1 MPLATSN
8 TADPPVDPPAGMS
21 IQCWLATSME
31 ESNLVIRLEH
41 SNLAILV
48 IRMEELNLEIRME
61 ESNLEE
67 RIQLVGDPHER
78 IKLAEESNQS
88 KNRTCCHVEESNLL
102 CSFLEL
108 LLHCCR
114 VEELVA
120 MVELILLVKLD
131 QNAGRSNLN

>member
-48 IRMEELNLEIRME
+48 IREELNSGIRMEELNLE
-61 ESNLEE
+61 E
-67 RIQLVGDPHER
+67 RIKLVGDPHGR
-78 IKLAEESNQS
+78 IKLAEESN
-88 KNRTCCHVEESNLL
+88 
-102 CSFLEL
+102 
-108 LLHCCR
+108 
-114 VEELVA
+114 
-120 MVELILLVKLD
+120 
-131 QNAGRSNLN
+131 